1 MTTDDKIKDEKLQH
15 DVKREAEK
23 ISASFSGKINKY
35 DKCLKREEILPTD
48 QSRIIEKARF
58 PYSSLGK
65 AFEKQIQTIKDKGK
79 KQVQALEV
87 SEPITQK
94 LAIQDA
100 IPGKHIEGRS

>member
-23 ISASFSGKINKY
+23 ISASFSSKINKY
-35 DKCLKREEILPTD
+35 DKYFKRQEILPTG

-65 AFEKQIQTIKDKGK
+65 AFEK
-79 KQVQALEV
+79 
-87 SEPITQK
+87 
-94 LAIQDA
+94 
-100 IPGKHIEGRS
+100 